1 MAQGARSLPELISEL
16 PQLFMALV
24 RAEVKQL
31 KAELIAKGTV
41 AGIGIGMLFGAL
53 VLLLLF
59 VPVLIAAAIL
69 AFCLIVPPWAAAL
82 IVAGILLVLI
92 AILVL
97 IGIFYLRRIG
107 SATPKETISSV
118 KRDVDAVK
126 GVGDYDF

>member
-16 PQLFMALV
+16 PQLFLALV
-24 RAEVKQL
+24 RAEVNQL
-31 KAELIAKGTV
+31 KAELAAKGKV
-41 AGIGIGMLFGAL
+41 AAIGIALFSGAL
-53 VLLLLF
+53 LLLLLF

-92 AILVL
+92 AGLAIAGVV
-97 IGIFYLRRIG
+97 FFRRIG
-107 SATPKETISSV
+107 SATPDKTIGSV

-126 GVGDYDF
+126 GVGDYDL

>member
-24 RAEVKQL
+24 RAEVNQL
-31 KAELIAKGTV
+31 KAELVAKGKV
-41 AGIGIGMLFGAL
+41 AGIGIGLFFGAL
-53 VLLLLF
+53 LLLLLF

-92 AILVL
+92 AILV
-97 IGIFYLRRIG
+97 IAGISFFKRIG

-118 KRDVDAVK
+118 KSDVDAVK
-126 GVGDYDF
+126 GVGDYDV